1 MGISRE
7 DILFHLLKNKVVPS
21 GEEMRKK
28 YETHIDVTSLRT
40 RIINY
45 QIEKYGN
52 QLDTNIDRQD
62 MKRASENAKSR
73 RNHRRND
80 KNGQKRI

>member
-1 MGISRE
+1 METSRE
-7 DILFHLLKNKVVPS
+7 DILFYLLKDKVVPS
-21 GEEMRKK
+21 GNKMREK

-52 QLDTNIDRQD
+52 QLDVNIDRQD